1 MNIQYLLGQLLRGGH
16 FSCKAG
22 QQALT
27 SNISVDFMESI
38 WFIEL
43 GVSFSAAISN
53 EVQIEGISYQL
64 VIRWLGRQAAGINGA
79 RLVKPW

>member
-1 MNIQYLLGQLLRGGH
+1 MFCWEEVTFPEKLVSLPRTLANTIT
-16 FSCKAG
+16 A
-22 QQALT
+22 
-27 SNISVDFMESI
+27 DFMESI
-38 WFIEL
+38 CFIEL
-43 GVSFSAAISN
+43 GISFSAAISN